1 MDDGDD
7 VQGTFDAEGAFI
19 PVKVKVVN
27 VLHLVFE
34 AVSSFKCSNAY
45 NVLCSRSPSD
55 QLTKVM

>member
-34 AVSSFKCSNAY
+34 ALVHL
-45 NVLCSRSPSD
+45 NVAMRTMSCVQGVEAISQQR
-55 QLTKVM
+55 